1 MFGTSPLDAVE
12 TAHIVWGLS
21 PEALDLTGVNS
32 LRNTTYDGRPLI
44 DSSFMIDGN
53 ATRHVMNACAI
64 LRGSALVREAPDL
77 AEGGTGRMVQ
87 CWPEAFGEWRT
98 ARGLSF
104 PVEDATEAT
113 EALLQWLSAEG
124 KKWAQDV
131 GFRSLDDGNQELTY
145 VKIRADTKLKL
156 IFLHRRS
163 VLDEVHTG
171 WSQLI
176 DRINEDAPESA
187 KHAVQVLGNQAG
199 QVHADMQNKWIQ
211 LTMHNVYASMSAWGL
226 GVGLTVA
233 FSVLLLV
240 TRSPSISLIA
250 VISLLQV
257 IAGVFASLATL
268 GWSVGIVEAICLILV
283 SGLSVD
289 YVLHVACAYA
299 QAHDTSG
306 GRIGRTE
313 HALRRMGS
321 PILAGTATTL
331 VSAISLTTCTFVV
344 LAKIGVFM
352 TFTAG
357 WSYLS
362 AQTVLPALLATFG
375 PYSGGSGGTVFK
387 SVSSPRSFFTPRYKQ
402 SSSAAAAPVPAA
414 MEMSATSAKS
424 IELGESPRERDG
436 VVQA

>member
-1 MFGTSPLDAVE
+1 MADKAAQIKEFKELLDAGTLTQEEFEAERKNILNTVTAGSDKGEDTQPSAPGSAPLPEVQSKFAKRLEYLRLAPVRYRRIILLFFACLVAPFTGYQISRLAFDAHAPSILPPHHPIQRINLDNAMFGTSPLDAVE

-156 IFLHRRS
+156 ILNQSLQRR
-163 VLDEVHTG
+163 
-171 WSQLI
+171 
-176 DRINEDAPESA
+176 
-187 KHAVQVLGNQAG
+187 
-199 QVHADMQNKWIQ
+199 
-211 LTMHNVYASMSAWGL
+211 
-226 GVGLTVA
+226 
-233 FSVLLLV
+233 
-240 TRSPSISLIA
+240 
-250 VISLLQV
+250 
-257 IAGVFASLATL
+257 
-268 GWSVGIVEAICLILV
+268 
-283 SGLSVD
+283 
-289 YVLHVACAYA
+289 
-299 QAHDTSG
+299 
-306 GRIGRTE
+306 
-313 HALRRMGS
+313 RR
-321 PILAGTATTL
+321 
-331 VSAISLTTCTFVV
+331 
-344 LAKIGVFM
+344 
-352 TFTAG
+352 
-357 WSYLS
+357 
-362 AQTVLPALLATFG
+362 
-375 PYSGGSGGTVFK
+375 
-387 SVSSPRSFFTPRYKQ
+387 R
-402 SSSAAAAPVPAA
+402 
-414 MEMSATSAKS
+414 
-424 IELGESPRERDG
+424 
-436 VVQA
+436 